1 MHRFLLFLTLLAP
14 MLCYAAGTQRLTQFF
29 DRTTSLRA
37 QFEQVVTDS
46 GGKKVQEVSGTMQI
60 LRPGKFRW
68 DYRQPYQQEIVGD
81 GKRIWLYDPELNQVT
96 VRNMSEALGASPAA
110 LLSGSREIEKNF
122 TLQELEARDG
132 LEWISARPKDA
143 ESGFDEVRLGFGK
156 LGLERMELL
165 DSYGNLTAIRFS
177 SMEINPALAQQIF
190 EFKPPA
196 GADIVGE

>member
-1 MHRFLLFLTLLAP
+1 MHKLVFTLFFLLPLASH
-14 MLCYAAGTQRLTQFF
+14 AAGTQRLTQFF
-29 DRTTSLRA
+29 DKTTSLRA

-46 GGKKVQEVSGTMQI
+46 RGQKVQEVSGTMQI

-81 GKRIWLYDPELNQVT
+81 GTRIWLYDPELNQVT
-96 VRNMSEALGASPAA
+96 VRNMSQAIGSSPAA
-110 LLSGSREIEKNF
+110 LLAGSKEVERNF
-122 TLQELEARDG
+122 SLQDLESSDG
-132 LEWISARPKDA
+132 LEWVTATPKKAD
-143 ESGFDEVRLGFGK
+143 SGFDRVKLGFGK

-177 SMEINPALAQQIF
+177 SVETNPGLGQQIF
-190 EFKPPA
+190 MFKPPV